1 MQRRTGAA
9 CGCGVWDRGRTM
21 ARYADREAFIPFTRR
36 DVLQLCLDDGRLS
49 PEQAAEFRRF
59 AEILTAY
66 KHFEYQQSIERLKEA
81 FVPFNPD
88 ANTRPVR
95 QYDPQEAERLKSE
108 LVQAFERV
116 LHNANYT
123 PVTRDELE
131 QAFTLD
137 ALIKLRTKVDFSDFD
152 LMLIYARGRTKQ
164 TVAMPRFIGTKEIQ
178 IDNFDRVVVL
188 LKFKEANHFHQK
200 KRKLAD
206 LQFQPGK
213 VYVYL
218 YKNIPK
224 YDLETVFPNL
234 ETRMMLRDRLLFGV
248 PAAAAVG
255 SVIFRSVS
263 RIALIVG
270 MVLILLFGAEVAKT
284 RFNINEELTTL
295 DFVKFWAAMSS
306 LMLGLGAVAFR
317 QWSSYRTKKLRF
329 QKTITETLFFKNI
342 ATNSSVFHAIN
353 DAAEEEECK
362 EMILVYY
369 HLLTGEGAMSAQAL
383 DDAIEAWFDRKL
395 GVKVDFDIDH
405 TIECLR
411 SVHGRLPGES
421 EAAAAEEVALLQCD
435 PSGACR
441 PLPLR
446 EANRLIDYLWDG
458 FFSYANS
465 GSGPA

>member
-1 MQRRTGAA
+1 MPSHDDAA
-9 CGCGVWDRGRTM
+9 CGCDARERGMPM
-21 ARYADREAFIPFTRR
+21 AKYTDREAFIPFTRR
-36 DVLQLCLDDGRLS
+36 DVLELCLEDGRLS
-49 PEQAAEFRRF
+49 PEQAGEFRRF
-59 AEILTAY
+59 AEILAAY
-66 KHFEYQQSIERLKEA
+66 KHFEYQQSIEKLKES
-81 FVPFNPD
+81 FVLFNPD

-95 QYDPQEAERLKSE
+95 QYGPDDTERLKND
-108 LVQAFERV
+108 LVTAFERV
-116 LHNANYT
+116 LRNANYT
-123 PVTRDELE
+123 PVTRAELE
-131 QAFTLD
+131 EAFMLD
-137 ALIKLRTKVDFSDFD
+137 ALIKLRTKVDFADFD

-164 TVAMPRFIGTKEIQ
+164 TVELPRLIGTKKTE
-178 IDNFDRVVVL
+178 IDNFDRVVAV
-188 LKFKEANHFHQK
+188 LKFKEENHFRQK

-255 SVIFRSVS
+255 SVIVRSVS
-263 RIALIVG
+263 RLALIVG
-270 MVLILLFGAEVAKT
+270 MALILLFGAEVAKT
-284 RFNINEELTTL
+284 KFNINEELTTM

-329 QKTITETLFFKNI
+329 QKIITETLFFKNI
-342 ATNSSVFHAIN
+342 ATNSSVFHAVS

-369 HLLTGEGAMSAQAL
+369 HLLTSAQPLTADEL
-383 DDAIEAWFDRKL
+383 DDAIEAWFDQKM

-411 SVHGRLPGES
+411 QVHARLPEPSRAG
-421 EAAAAEEVALLQCD
+421 ALEETALLRCD
-435 PSGACR
+435 SSGVCQA
-441 PLPLR
+441 LPLR
-446 EANRLIDYLWDG
+446 EANRLIDFLWDD
-458 FFSYANS
+458 FFSYSNAVT
-465 GSGPA
+465 A